1 MDNIEGIL
9 KSEEIDLK
17 RDAEIKRILSVHPK
31 DYYAVLDVAFEADA
45 GVIKK
50 RYRQLAM
57 LIHPDKTSLPDAEKA
72 FDIVKKAELILQ
84 ARGDDQALAVQE
96 KERLDLIYRDVDQ
109 DRKRVREALEDLE
122 FQELQQKELQQRH
135 KINEH
140 AAAKRAEEN
149 VSAAAKH
156 KQRWENDRDTRVNLW
171 RSYVSKVEKPKKK
184 KKKKVLA

>member
-9 KSEEIDLK
+9 KSQETDLK
-17 RDAEIKRILSVHPK
+17 RNEEIKRILSVHHK
-31 DYYAVLDVAFEADA
+31 DYYAVLDVDFEADA

-72 FDIVKKAELILQ
+72 FDIVKKAELILL
-84 ARGDDQALAVQE
+84 ALSDDTLASE
-96 KERLDLIYRDVDQ
+96 ERSRLDLIYRDVKQ
-109 DRKRVREALEDLE
+109 DRKRVAEALAELE
-122 FQELQQKELQQRH
+122 LQEMQQKELEQRS

-140 AAAKRAEEN
+140 VAAKRAEET

-156 KQRWENDRDTRVNLW
+156 KQQWENDRDSRVDLW
-171 RSYVSKVEKPKKK
+171 RSYISKVEKPKKK